1 MLVETLRARW
11 AARGTSARVRVLPEF
26 DGGALTLGA
35 GTQLAEARGDP
46 RNEAAEG
53 ERAVALV
60 SAAIGRPLHASAATH
75 VRRALAKAR
84 EGDAALALTH
94 LALAGTGR
102 LTEPHEDARRLFIA
116 DGLMKAGV
124 PPRTILAA
132 LGGAPAQDDLDRAY
146 NPDQPRVPAGNGRPS
161 GQWTNGDWAV
171 NDGTA
176 TESHPARPSGAQ
188 VADASSTRGHEV
200 ASDASPAP
208 TAAPS
213 QEKPS
218 LMQSALAAL
227 WAALPSTRYSGL
239 AVEAWRRGD
248 YYQFGLYEAAATL
261 EAGLAIVPGAGAA
274 SEALTLAER
283 RALQLAANRLAGK
296 AWEAT
301 AQEGLAETGATVF
314 PQVTVETQSG
324 TRYITD
330 FITRDPTTGAI
341 GCVECKA
348 SPTASGSNPTLD
360 ARV

>member
-1 MLVETLRARW
+1 
-11 AARGTSARVRVLPEF
+11 
-26 DGGALTLGA
+26 
-35 GTQLAEARGDP
+35 
-46 RNEAAEG
+46 
-53 ERAVALV
+53 
-60 SAAIGRPLHASAATH
+60 
-75 VRRALAKAR
+75 LAKAR
-84 EGDAALALTH
+84 EGDAPLALTH
-94 LALAGTGR
+94 LALAGAGR
-102 LTEPHEDARRLFIA
+102 LTDPRDDARRLFIA

-124 PPRTILAA
+124 APATILAA
-132 LGGAPAQDDLDRAY
+132 LGDAPPPDALDRAY
-146 NPDQPRVPAGNGRPS
+146 NPDQPRVPAGNGIVS
-161 GQWTNGDWAV
+161 GRWTVEDWAV

-176 TESHPARPSGAQ
+176 TESHPARSSDVQ

-218 LMQSALAAL
+218 IMQSALAAL
-227 WAALPSTRYSGL
+227 WAALPSTRFSGL

-283 RALQLAANRLAGK
+283 RALQIAVNRLAGK

-301 AQEGLAETGATVF
+301 AQEGLAGTGAEVF

-330 FITRDPTTGAI
+330 FVTRDPATGAI

-348 SPTASGSNPTLD
+348 SPTASFTPKQ
-360 ARV
+360 RVAIPEIAQSGATVVTPDVPELPRGTGIPPKAVQVLIGPEWPPKR